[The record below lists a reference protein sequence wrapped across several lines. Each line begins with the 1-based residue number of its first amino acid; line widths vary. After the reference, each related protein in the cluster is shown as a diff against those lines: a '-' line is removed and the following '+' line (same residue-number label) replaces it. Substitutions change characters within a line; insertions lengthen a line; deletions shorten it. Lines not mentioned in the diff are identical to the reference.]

1 MKRTLPALAAAAL
14 LLVSV
19 RAQQPATS
27 QQPNEVSTTISS
39 DQAGSAPRFAVPD
52 FIALS
57 KDAET
62 VDAAQTIGR
71 VLWDDLNFERE
82 FALIP
87 RDVLATIPPATSLVD
102 IPFDRYREINADG
115 IIIGA
120 VQKTELGVRVEVR
133 LFNRNRQSVFSR
145 EYSGSVGNKRLYA
158 HTIADELH
166 QQQRALRGVARTK
179 LTFNSDRDG
188 ERMAGTVE
196 NRGVK
201 EIYIADYDGENQRR
215 VTTQRSLNINSTW
228 SPDAR
233 SIAYTSYRRGA
244 PTIFISNIYQGTLD
258 EPTKGAAGQAF
269 LPAWSPDGTRIA
281 FTSTRDGNS
290 EIYVANRDGSNVRR
304 ITNSAAIDST
314 PTWSP
319 TGTQIAFTSDRYRHA
334 ADLHRGRGW
343 AGAAPADTRVVCGP
357 ADLVAGALQ
366 RGRVH
371 GAHGSGQ
378 RHQGHRTRD
387 RPGQAAD
394 VRGRHERE
402 PGVLGQRPPH
412 CLHVHPVRQVANL
425 HHQQGRQGPPS
436 DHADRQQLPARL
448 VQVATRTLWEYVN
461 EPDARIPAGD
471 PGNPADAVRPDHRGV
486 RRQETSGGAP
496 CPAATDHGSEHLRC
510 AAACAT

>member
-1 MKRTLPALAAAAL
+1 MKRTLPAIAATTL
-14 LLVSV
+14 LLVSL
-19 RAQQPATS
+19 RAQQPSTS
-27 QQPNEVSTTISS
+27 QQPSEVSTTISS

-52 FIALS
+52 FIAAS

-115 IIIGA
+115 IVIGT
-120 VQKTELGVRVEVR
+120 VTKTELGVRVEVR

-145 EYSGSVGNKRLYA
+145 EYSGSVANKRLYA

-201 EIYIADYDGENQRR
+201 EIYIADYDGDNQRR

-244 PTIFISNIYQGTLD
+244 PTIFVSNIYQGTLD
-258 EPTKGAAGQAF
+258 EPTKGGAGQAF

-304 ITNSAAIDST
+304 ITNSSAIDST

-319 TGTQIAFTSDRYRHA
+319 TGTQIAFTSDRTGTPQIYIVG
-334 ADLHRGRGW
+334 ADGLGLRQLTHESYADRPTW
-343 AGAAPADTRVVCGP
+343 SPAPYNEIAYTARTGP
-357 ADLVAGALQ
+357 GNDIKVIELA
-366 RGRVH
+366 
-371 GAHGSGQ
+371 SGQ
-378 RHQGHRTRD
+378 
-387 RPGQAAD
+387 
-394 VRGRHERE
+394 VRQLTFGEGTNESPSFSANGRHLAFMSTRS
-402 PGVLGQRPPH
+402 GKSQIFTISKDGKDL
-412 CLHVHPVRQVANL
+412 RQI
-425 HHQQGRQGPPS
+425 
-436 DHADRQQLPARL
+436 
-448 VQVATRTLWEYVN
+448 TRTGNNYQ
-461 EPDARIPAGD
+461 PDW
-471 PGNPADAVRPDHRGV
+471 
-486 RRQETSGGAP
+486 SK
-496 CPAATDHGSEHLRC
+496 
-510 AAACAT
+510 